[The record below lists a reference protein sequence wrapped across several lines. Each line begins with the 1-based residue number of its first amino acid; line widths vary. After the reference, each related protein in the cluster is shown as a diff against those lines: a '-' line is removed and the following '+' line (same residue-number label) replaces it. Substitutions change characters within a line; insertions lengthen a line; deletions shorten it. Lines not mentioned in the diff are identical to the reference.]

1 MTDFDDIIEEL
12 KQKRDELRV
21 QIHLASK
28 DVKDEWAD
36 LEEKMEEFSG
46 KAKQFSDDAKLK
58 ETGEGIG
65 AALGQLG
72 GELKCGYERIRDA
85 LNGTSDGPWIP
96 SRLGDERAKSTS
108 QPARSPRDAGFV

>member
-1 MTDFDDIIEEL
+1 MADIDEIFEDL

-28 DVKDEWAD
+28 EVKDDWEE

-46 KAKQFSDDAKLK
+46 KAKQFADDAKLK

-65 AALGQLG
+65 DALGQLG
-72 GELKCGYERIRDA
+72 GELKHGYDRIRDA
-85 LNGTSDGPWIP
+85 L
-96 SRLGDERAKSTS
+96 
-108 QPARSPRDAGFV
+108 RD